1 MKIHTIAR
9 LGFVALLAAGCIRPQ
24 EQTAPPQAASVDA
37 PPPGEP
43 RVVLESP
50 PAAGLDQ
57 SRALMWRLAR
67 QVRLLGLLTDQPDE
81 AASDARTQLQEMEEI
96 ALAIAALPER
106 RGHPLLDRNIG
117 GLIGDIR
124 RARAEVA
131 GASPEWGTTHS
142 ITTACVRCHE
152 LRTCPFDSYQQCVDL
167 PIY

>member
-1 MKIHTIAR
+1 MKRLAIAR
-9 LGFVALLAAGCIRPQ
+9 LVALGVLAMGCVRHS
-24 EQTAPPQAASVDA
+24 PQAPA
-37 PPPGEP
+37 PL
-43 RVVLESP
+43 VLEAP
-50 PAAGLDQ
+50 PAATLDQ
-57 SRALMWRLAR
+57 TRALMWRLAH
-67 QVRLLGLLTDQPDE
+67 QVRLLGLVTDQPDT
-81 AASDARTQLQEMEEI
+81 AATDARAQLQEMEEI

-106 RGHPLLDRNIG
+106 RAHPLLDSNIG
-117 GLIGDIR
+117 GLLADIR